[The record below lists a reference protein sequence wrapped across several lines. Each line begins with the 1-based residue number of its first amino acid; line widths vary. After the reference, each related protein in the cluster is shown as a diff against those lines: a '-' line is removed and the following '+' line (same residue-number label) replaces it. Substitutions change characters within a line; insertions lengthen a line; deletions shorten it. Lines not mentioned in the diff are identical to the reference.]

1 MKNAILSRLS
11 SYSYTNG
18 CNDALSDI
26 PSQISSNL
34 IAHDNSL
41 CIYGDFPMVMELQ
54 LIRNTRKRS
63 VEEDPDTIQKTNSST
78 PGLINS
84 ATDEGTEDKK
94 RPMHFQEQLPK
105 IQREKVPTV
114 RRSQK
119 LTDKI
124 TALQKL
130 VSPYGK
136 VAIDKLPLIAALELV
151 TKVATIC

>member
-26 PSQISSNL
+26 PSQISSNCK

-41 CIYGDFPMVMELQ
+41 CIYGDFPNGHGQFGVPTV
-54 LIRNTRKRS
+54 NTH
-63 VEEDPDTIQKTNSST
+63 
-78 PGLINS
+78 PGPAAS
-84 ATDEGTEDKK
+84 
-94 RPMHFQEQLPK
+94 Q
-105 IQREKVPTV
+105 VPTV
-114 RRSQK
+114 RRKPK

-151 TKVATIC
+151 TKVVTIC